1 MTWSEQARSTQHCK
15 SDRAPAS
22 IGSKVLQPPG
32 AKSCWVGILQKQ
44 VNFVSAGFVL
54 FWVYHL
60 SPPRAGTEDGGSKNT
75 TARDPSNLTEMGAYI
90 RAPAGSVSDL
100 VVSSSTSNECGT
112 TTKKRER
119 TFRLWT
125 DWKRESKLRAI
136 ILCCLNLSPRFWQRN
151 AVLWAFMFQWL
162 QTYVQ
167 MGNNSTFILQQNILL
182 KISHLATHFLVL

>member
-136 ILCCLNLSPRFWQRN
+136 ITK
-151 AVLWAFMFQWL
+151 VLTKKCHFVSF
-162 QTYVQ
+162 YV
-167 MGNNSTFILQQNILL
+167 SV
-182 KISHLATHFLVL
+182 ATDVCPNGEQ